1 MFLCESVLLN
11 DKFVFLLAIN
21 LILFFTKNHFV
32 ADANRNFTMNIS
44 TFFSRANLKI
54 NIHNLSY
61 LPRWIIVLID
71 FSVLL
76 MSFFLTYMILKGT
89 GLDYIITKH
98 KLTFI
103 SLFFGIN
110 IFFFWLFRTYSG
122 IIRHSSYIDAIKILF
137 SQTSV
142 LVFFLFFNFLF
153 ELLFKEKAFLNTAL
167 FINMVLSFCGLF
179 LYRVVVKQTFELYF
193 IEKTDHKLI
202 KAIIYGTDA
211 NAISVANALKFE
223 TPSRFKIVAFVDK
236 NNQNASKRMLDL
248 PILVQRKKLPALMR
262 SVGAEGLV
270 IADKSL
276 SKEEQLVIIDQCL
289 EFNYKVY
296 TIPSIS
302 DWENQKEISQ
312 KVKNIQIEDL
322 LERDPIVLDSI
333 SISRQLEGKTILI
346 TGAAGSIGSEIVRQ
360 LLSFNPRKLIILDQ
374 AETPLHHIRL
384 EVEDIKSDTIIRTVI
399 ADIRNKAALERIFK
413 LYKPEMVYHAAAY
426 KHVPLMEENPSQ
438 AILTNVE
445 GTKNLADLSC
455 KYSVNKFVMIST
467 DKAVNPSNVMGAS
480 KRIAEKYVQSLSL
493 KCKENI
499 DFYAT
504 KFITTRF
511 GNVLGSNGSVVPLF
525 TKQIAEGGPVTITH
539 PDIIRYFMTIPEACQ
554 LVLEAGSMGNGGEI
568 YIFDM
573 GKPVKIIDLARK
585 MIKLAGFNPERD
597 IKIKIVGLRPGEKLY
612 EELLND
618 TSKTLPTYHEKIMI
632 AEEIQAEFE
641 DLHLHID
648 ELIGI
653 ASFFDNDDIVV
664 KMKKIVP
671 EFISMNSTYTQL
683 DK

>member
-1 MFLCESVLLN
+1 MKDN
-11 DKFVFLLAIN
+11 N
-21 LILFFTKNHFV
+21 LGNY
-32 ADANRNFTMNIS
+32 
-44 TFFSRANLKI
+44 FSRANLRF

-71 FSVLL
+71 FTVLL
-76 MSFFLTYMILKGT
+76 FAFLLTYVIYDRA
-89 GLDYIITKH
+89 GLNYISTPH
-98 KLTFI
+98 KAIYI
-103 SLFFGIN
+103 SSLFGIN

-122 IIRHSSYIDAIKILF
+122 IIRHSSYIDAIKLLF
-137 SQTSV
+137 SQTAV

-153 ELLFKEKAFLNTAL
+153 EMLYQEKAFLNSGL
-167 FINMVLSFCGLF
+167 FINIVLSFCGLF
-179 LYRVVVKQTFELYF
+179 VYRVIVKQTFELYF
-193 IEKTDHKLI
+193 TEKNDNKLI

-211 NAISVANALKFE
+211 NAISVANALNFE
-223 TPSRFKIVAFVDK
+223 TPSRFKIVGFVDK

-248 PILVQRKKLPALMR
+248 PIYVQRKKLPTLLR
-262 SVGAEGLV
+262 SIDAEAVV
-270 IADKSL
+270 IADRSL
-276 SKEEQLVIIDQCL
+276 SKEEQLVIVDQCL

-296 TIPSIS
+296 TLPSVS

-322 LERDPIVLDSI
+322 LEREPIVLDSI
-333 SISRQLEGKTILI
+333 SISKQLMDSTILI

-360 LLSFNPRKLIILDQ
+360 VLSFNPQKVIILDQ
-374 AETPLHHIRL
+374 AETPLHHISL
-384 EVEDIKSDTIIRTVI
+384 EVEGILTGTTIRTLIV
-399 ADIRNKAALERIFK
+399 DIRNRAALEKVFK
-413 LYKPEMVYHAAAY
+413 LYRPQMVYHAAAY

-455 KYSVNKFVMIST
+455 EYGVKKFVMIST

-480 KRIAEKYVQSLSL
+480 KRIAEKYVQSLHL
-493 KCKENI
+493 KCQERNGL
-499 DFYAT
+499 YAT

-525 TKQIAEGGPVTITH
+525 SKQIAEGGPVTITH

-554 LVLEAGSMGNGGEI
+554 LVLEAGAMGNGGEI

-585 MIKLAGFNPERD
+585 MIRLAGFVPERD

-632 AEEIQAEFE
+632 AQEIQEEFE
-641 DLHLHID
+641 DLHVEIED
-648 ELIGI
+648 LIGI
-653 ASFFDNDDIVV
+653 ASFFDNDDIVA

-671 EFISMNSTYTQL
+671 EFISMNSTFTVL

>member
-1 MFLCESVLLN
+1 MSSL
-11 DKFVFLLAIN
+11 KY
-21 LILFFTKNHFV
+21 
-32 ADANRNFTMNIS
+32 
-44 TFFSRANLKI
+44 FSRDNLKFSI
-54 NIHNLSY
+54 YNLSY

-71 FSVLL
+71 VSVLVVA
-76 MSFFLTYMILKGT
+76 FFLTYLIFKGT
-89 GLDYIITKH
+89 GLDYVNMNH
-98 KLTFI
+98 DVTFVV
-103 SLFFGIN
+103 LFFGVN

-122 IIRHSSYIDAIKILF
+122 IIRHSSYIDAVKILF

-142 LVFFLFFNFLF
+142 LVLFLFFNFLF
-153 ELLFKEKAFLNTAL
+153 ELIYKEKAFLNTAL
-167 FINMVLSFCGLF
+167 FINIVLSFCGLF

-193 IEKTDHKLI
+193 IERTDHKLI

-276 SKEEQLVIIDQCL
+276 SKEEQLVLIDQCL

-296 TIPSIS
+296 TIPSVS

-312 KVKNIQIEDL
+312 KVKNIEIEDL
-322 LERDPIVLDSI
+322 LEREPIVLDSI
-333 SISRQLEGKTILI
+333 SISGQLRDKTILI

-360 LLSFNPRKLIILDQ
+360 VLSFYPKKVIILDQ
-374 AETPLHHIRL
+374 AETPLHHISL
-384 EVEDIKSDTIIRTVI
+384 EVEGIKGNTIIHSVI
-399 ADIRNKAALERIFK
+399 ADIRNKTALEKIFK
-413 LYKPEMVYHAAAY
+413 LHSPQMVYHAAAY

-438 AILTNVE
+438 AILTNVD
-445 GTKNLADLSC
+445 GTKNLADLAC
-455 KYSVNKFVMIST
+455 KYHVKKFVMIST

-480 KRIAEKYVQSLSL
+480 KRIAEKYVQSLHLKSL
-493 KCKENI
+493 ENKGL
-499 DFYAT
+499 YAT

-525 TKQIAEGGPVTITH
+525 SRQIAEGGPVTITH

-585 MIKLAGFNPERD
+585 MIKLAGFNPDRD

-618 TSKTLPTYHEKIMI
+618 TSKTLPTYHDKIMI
-632 AEEIQAEFE
+632 AEEIQVEFE
-641 DLHLHID
+641 DLHVDIQ

-653 ASFFDNDDIVV
+653 ASFFDNDDIVT

-671 EFISMNSTYTQL
+671 EFISMNSTYTTL